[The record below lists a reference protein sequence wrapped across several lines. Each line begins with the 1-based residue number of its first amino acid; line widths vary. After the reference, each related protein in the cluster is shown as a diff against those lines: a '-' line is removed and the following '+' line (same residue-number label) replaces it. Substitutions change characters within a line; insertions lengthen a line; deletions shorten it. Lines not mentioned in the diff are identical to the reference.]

1 MHNMT
6 LFPDSRLKT
15 FLRCNLAA
23 LIIGLMAVALPVAL
37 QSPHRADAAPMTG
50 FSRVAAGDGFSC
62 GVKTDGTVWCWGR
75 NNVKQLGDGTTT
87 NRTRPVQVT
96 GLTDATQIIAGQGFA
111 CVLKLDGTVA
121 CWGDNGAGQLGDGTT
136 TGRSAPQ
143 VIPSLTSVTQISG
156 NFMHV
161 CARLSDSTARCW
173 GWNVLYMLGDGTTT
187 NGLSPVTP
195 SNLTG
200 VAQISAGVFQT
211 CARLNDGTVRCW
223 GAGNNGGLGDGTTTY
238 STNTKTS
245 PTGISGVAQIA
256 SGTGWN
262 NQCALL
268 LTGILKCWGLNTYGA
283 VGNGITLTGSD
294 ILQLTPVTAGP
305 FPAAI
310 STVEFGMYFACAV
323 LVDGTAMCW
332 GANGNAQIGDGT
344 SVSKSVPTQVYGLT
358 GVSQISPN
366 YYHTCAVL
374 NDSTVKC
381 WGRNTYGE
389 LGDGTTTAR
398 STAVS
403 VSAPP
408 VTLSTPTSVAA
419 AATASTLKSI
429 NVSWAANGN
438 ASSFTVKIYNSA
450 GSSVLGT
457 KIGVTGS
464 STTITSSTYGSIAD
478 NTAYK
483 ITVIA
488 IGDGTNYLDSLE
500 SGPDSVT
507 TNSLTS
513 QAAVV
518 LTSTSGTYGTDL
530 SLTTSGG
537 SGSGTVTYAVTT
549 TGTAGCSITSGN
561 TLSAT
566 SPGTCTVT
574 ATKAASG
581 IYQSDSSNATTVT
594 FAKKTQTPLAVTTT
608 SGDAIT
614 GITVATTGG
623 SGTGAVTSSVTSG
636 TATCTLASG
645 VVTAKTS
652 GTCSL
657 TVTKAADS
665 TYSVESVTATLT
677 FTGGAVTTTT
687 TAAPTLSIVIQAPV
701 TTVAQGQATV
711 ATVAPTT
718 TLPALGANGLPVP
731 TTTSTTIASAK
742 SKVVVTTTTVAPRVT
757 TTTVGPPSAGKVEA
771 GQTAVQVDGVD
782 TDAKVSRENNQMV
795 VNAGSV
801 SATLSGTDSAGKTLP
816 LDTDGTVHLS
826 AGDVIKVSVGGF
838 EPKSIVEVWLFSTPT
853 QLGSA
858 VVAADGTM
866 SGTYKLPFGVKSGSH
881 RVVVTAKLP
890 NGKSTTFTLG
900 ILVGKINKTSTLTR
914 VLIAIPISLAVGF
927 GFLLPTQARRRKR
940 RATI

>member
-1 MHNMT
+1 MHIMT
-6 LFPDSRLKT
+6 LFSASRLMT
-15 FLRCNLAA
+15 FLRSNLAA
-23 LIIGLMAVALPVAL
+23 LIVGLMVVALPVTL
-37 QSPHRADAAPMTG
+37 QTPQRANAAPMTG
-50 FSRVAAGDGFSC
+50 FSRVATGDSFTC

-75 NNVKQLGDGTTT
+75 NNLKQLGDGTTT

-96 GLTDATQIIAGQGFA
+96 GLTDATQVIAGQGWA
-111 CVLKLDGTVA
+111 CVLKSDGTVA
-121 CWGDNGAGQLGDGTT
+121 CWGDNSSGQLGDGTT
-136 TGRSAPQ
+136 TGRSAPA
-143 VIPSLTSVTQISG
+143 VIPDLTGVTQISG
-156 NFMHV
+156 NFQHV
-161 CARLSDSTARCW
+161 CVRLSDSTARCW
-173 GWNVLYMLGDGTTT
+173 GWNVLYQLGDGTTT
-187 NGLSPVTP
+187 SRLSPVAP

-223 GAGNNGGLGDGTTTY
+223 GAGNHGGLGDGNGTY
-238 STNTKTS
+238 STSTKTI
-245 PTGISGVAQIA
+245 PTGLSDVAQIA

-262 NQCALL
+262 NACALL
-268 LTGILKCWGLNTYGA
+268 TTGVLKCWGLND
-283 VGNGITLTGSD
+283 NGQLGDGSITSRW
-294 ILQLTPVTAGP
+294 TPVTSGS

-310 STVEFGMYFACAV
+310 SAVDLGMYVSCAV
-323 LVDGTAMCW
+323 LVDTSAMCW
-332 GANGNAQIGDGT
+332 GWNGMGALGDGT
-344 SVSKSVPTQVYGLT
+344 TVSRWVPTLVSGLT
-358 GVSQISPN
+358 GVNQISTN

-374 NDSTVKC
+374 SDTTVKC

-389 LGDGTTTAR
+389 LGNGATTNS

-429 NVSWAANGN
+429 NVSWAAN
-438 ASSFTVKIYNSA
+438 ASAASFTVKIYNSA
-450 GSSVLGT
+450 GTSLLGT
-457 KIGVTGS
+457 KTGVTGS

-483 ITVIA
+483 ITVTA
-488 IGDGTNYLDSLE
+488 IGDETNYLTSSE
-500 SGPDSVT
+500 SSQASVT
-507 TNSLTS
+507 TNSLST
-513 QAAVV
+513 QTPVV
-518 LTSTSGTYGTDL
+518 LSSTNGTYGTDITL
-530 SLTTSGG
+530 DISGG
-537 SGSGTVTYAVTT
+537 SGSGAVTYAVTT
-549 TGTAGCSITSGN
+549 TGTAGCSIISG
-561 TLSAT
+561 TKLRAT

-581 IYQSDSSNATTVT
+581 VYSADSSTATTVT
-594 FAKKTQTPLAVTTT
+594 FAVVVVTT
-608 SGDAIT
+608 
-614 GITVATTGG
+614 
-623 SGTGAVTSSVTSG
+623 
-636 TATCTLASG
+636 
-645 VVTAKTS
+645 
-652 GTCSL
+652 
-657 TVTKAADS
+657 
-665 TYSVESVTATLT
+665 
-677 FTGGAVTTTT
+677 TTTT
-687 TAAPTLSIVIQAPV
+687 TAAPALSIVIQAPV
-701 TTVAQGQATV
+701 TTVAQGQASV

-718 TLPALGANGLPVP
+718 TTLPVLGANGLPVP
-731 TTTSTTIASAK
+731 TTTSTTIAAAK
-742 SKVVVTTTTVAPRVT
+742 SKTVVTTTTVAPRVT

-838 EPKSIVEVWLFSTPT
+838 EPKSIVEVWLFSTPA

-866 SGTYKLPFGVKSGSH
+866 SGVYKLPFGVKSGSH